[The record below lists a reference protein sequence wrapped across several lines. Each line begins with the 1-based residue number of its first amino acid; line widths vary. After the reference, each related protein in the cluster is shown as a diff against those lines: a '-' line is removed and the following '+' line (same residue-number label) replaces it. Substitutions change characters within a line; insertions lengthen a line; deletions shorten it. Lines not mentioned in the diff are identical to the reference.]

1 MQDIYKDIKLFFND
15 ESWRYDRLKSVVD
28 FLEDKPH
35 ILEDETPTI
44 EKIVELEDDKG
55 TLKIYIIARL
65 SDYEKFW
72 IKWIWEDNN
81 EKKVKFIKYIKRAP
95 SPTFCPHCSK
105 EPQIEDEEIKQYFN
119 YLNYNNNI

>member
-1 MQDIYKDIKLFFND
+1 MGNIYKDIKLIFND

-28 FLEDKPH
+28 FF
-35 ILEDETPTI
+35 DESIKNKT
-44 EKIVELEDDKG
+44 VQLEDDKG
-55 TLKIYIIARL
+55 TLNIYIIARL

-81 EKKVKFIKYIKRAP
+81 EKKVKFIRYRQIAD

-105 EPQIEDEEIKQYFN
+105 EPQIEDDNLRLEINQYLN